1 MLSKKQDTE
10 KIHTTIGK
18 GTKIE
23 GKLESEHS
31 LRIDGHITGEIHCKA
46 NVLVG
51 RDGYVNGN
59 IEAQSVVTEGHIDGN
74 IKAMDHAVL
83 IVGSVLNGDIFA
95 SSLEMEK
102 GALFN
107 GQSKMLEAEQ
117 KQNLFASKTKGKN
130 DVAEQKEI
138 I

>member
-23 GKLESEHS
+23 GKIESEHS
-31 LRIDGHITGEIHCKA
+31 LRIDGHVTGEVHSHA

-74 IKAMDHAVL
+74 IKATEHAVL
-83 IVGSVLNGDIFA
+83 ISGSVLNGDIFS

-117 KQNLFASKTKGKN
+117 KAGLFKSKSKN
-130 DVAEQKEI
+130 NHDGVEQKEI